1 MNRLPESH
9 RKFASLLPLASVVL
23 LLAAFPL
30 FAKTTVDFDPG
41 IDFSKYRT
49 FAFIG
54 GVERL
59 VMLQVNPDL
68 VDNRVHRA
76 VARELTKKGLR
87 EVQFNENPDLVVRY
101 WANSSQQLNVST
113 MGNWGPYGP
122 YVGSYWGFLYDS
134 VTATSTKEGS
144 LLVDLVD
151 TRTKNLAW
159 RVYLVRKLTNV
170 DKDWNKADEEF
181 AKAFESYPPSE
192 KEKEAKRK
200 ERAEHPPK
208 PE

>member
-1 MNRLPESH
+1 MNHLPESH

-23 LLAAFPL
+23 LLTVLPL